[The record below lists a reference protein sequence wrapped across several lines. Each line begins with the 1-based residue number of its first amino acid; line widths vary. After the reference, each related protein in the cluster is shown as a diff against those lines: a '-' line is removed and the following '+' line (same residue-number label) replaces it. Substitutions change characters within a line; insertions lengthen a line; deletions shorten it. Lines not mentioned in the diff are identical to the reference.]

1 MAACLTRPFS
11 PVERVSFISVPQF
24 ISYQRR
30 QFVEKARFP
39 QFKNSNNP
47 LAVELER
54 ENDPGCEIFSG
65 EPL

>member
-1 MAACLTRPFS
+1 
-11 PVERVSFISVPQF
+11 VERVSFISVPQF

-30 QFVEKARFP
+30 HFVEKARFT
-39 QFKNSNNP
+39 QFEDSNNP

-54 ENDPGCEIFSG
+54 ENDPACENFSD